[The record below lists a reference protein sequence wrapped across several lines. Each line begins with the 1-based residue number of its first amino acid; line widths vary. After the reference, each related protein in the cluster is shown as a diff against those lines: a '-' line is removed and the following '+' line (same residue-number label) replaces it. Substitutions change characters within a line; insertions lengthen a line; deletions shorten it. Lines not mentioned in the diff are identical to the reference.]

1 MGRRRQG
8 SSLQNRA
15 KSKRKRAALQR
26 ASLKIRQKVQ
36 NLIDEL
42 HWKVA
47 RFLTDNFDVILLPT
61 FETKQMV
68 SKAARK
74 LRKNSVRAMLSLSHY
89 TFSQRL
95 EQKCFERGKKLI
107 RVCEA

>member
-1 MGRRRQG
+1 MSPVSVRVK
-8 SSLQNRA
+8 SSLSPAR
-15 KSKRKRAALQR
+15 
-26 ASLKIRQKVQ
+26 SLKIRQKVQ

-68 SKAARK
+68 SKAAVQIDC
-74 LRKNSVRAMLSLSHY
+74 LDCA
-89 TFSQRL
+89 L
-95 EQKCFERGKKLI
+95 ELDMIYEDIPR
-107 RVCEA
+107 